1 MLSTKEEIKMMKYG
15 TRIHEYLELIDYKNP
30 NLSLIKD
37 TFIKDKIEKFLNN
50 DLLKNIKDSNIY
62 HEYEFYYEKDNINYH
77 GIIDLM
83 LEYDEH
89 IDIIDF
95 KLKSITDDNYKSQLY
110 GYKNYIENI
119 TNKKVNTYLYSILNE
134 KIESI

>member
-1 MLSTKEEIKMMKYG
+1 MQVLKMILLRLILKVGYNPLILLISLLY
-15 TRIHEYLELIDYKNP
+15 IHNYSFYYLDY
-30 NLSLIKD
+30 L
-37 TFIKDKIEKFLNN
+37 
-50 DLLKNIKDSNIY
+50 IY
-62 HEYEFYYEKDNINYH
+62 HEYEFFYEKDNINYH
-77 GIIDLM
+77 GIIDLI
-83 LEYDEH
+83 LEYNDH

-119 TNKKVNTYLYSILNE
+119 TNKKVNTYLYSVLNE